1 MSRRLTTSE
10 TLFFALVLLSA
21 ISIVPSAIWIYDK
34 HPKTALGIIS
44 ATFVIIVFIFLILFE
59 KNPKVQVG
67 P

>member
-10 TLFFALVLLSA
+10 ILFFALVLLSA
-21 ISIVPSAIWIYDK
+21 ISIVPSTIWVYNE
-34 HPKTALGIIS
+34 HPKAAITILG
-44 ATFVIIVFIFLILFE
+44 ATFVIIFLIFLILFE